1 MNSRFFVWGDPMD
14 LASVGGLII
23 GFLAITISI
32 SLEKGP
38 SALLAFIDMP
48 SVFVTVGG
56 GLAATMISYRLKD
69 FIRMMKIS
77 ANIFTAKENSK
88 EDMIRTLVDL
98 SNKARREG
106 LLALEAEQD
115 RIGDDFIKQSLQL
128 VVDGVE
134 PGTIREFMELELSNL
149 ESRHHL
155 GKSIFK
161 TMGAQFPAWGMIGT
175 LIGLI
180 KLLGQLDDPSAV
192 GPAMSIA
199 LVTTFYGS
207 ILANYVCNPVA
218 DKLTIRSRNEVQL
231 KEMIIEGILSIQAG
245 ENPRIMEHK
254 LKTFL
259 SPEQKMHYEEL
270 ISSTSSS
277 SAAQVQEAT

>member
-1 MNSRFFVWGDPMD
+1 MD
-14 LASVGGLII
+14 LASIAGLII
-23 GFLAITISI
+23 GILAITISI
-32 SLEKGP
+32 SLDKGP
-38 SALLAFIDMP
+38 SALLAFLDMP
-48 SVFVTVGG
+48 SVFVTLGG
-56 GLAATMISYRLKD
+56 GLASTMISYKLKD
-69 FIRMMKIS
+69 FVRMLKICS
-77 ANIFTAKENSK
+77 NIFTAKENSK
-88 EDMIRTLVDL
+88 EDVIRILVEL

-115 RIGDDFIKQSLQL
+115 RVGDEFIRQSLLL

-134 PGTIREFMELELSNL
+134 PDTIREFMELELNNL
-149 ESRHHL
+149 ERRHLL
-155 GKSIFK
+155 GRSIFK
-161 TMGAQFPAWGMIGT
+161 TMGVQFPAWGMIGT

-180 KLLGQLDDPSAV
+180 NLLGQLNDPSAV

-207 ILANYVCNPVA
+207 ILANYICNPIA
-218 DKLTIRSRNEVQL
+218 EKLAMRSRNEVQL

-259 SPEQKMHYEEL
+259 SPEQKAHYNEL
-270 ISSTSSS
+270 ISNI
-277 SAAQVQEAT
+277 APVGDARVREAV